1 MIFDCGISGGIVMK
15 IARKMRRALE
25 KKAKQGTVLGVHDV
39 IKAKKEVRHVT
50 TREIVARE
58 NIRMEAQTNII
69 LMIDVAMMRTFNF
82 GKDRLL
88 RLRKKMF
95 VHLECLRTHYSTVED
110 LEEIIKQEA
119 GVIFQIDPDCR
130 NWDMVRRTEYEVVR
144 VMSAVFVVALRDE
157 FGFGP
162 KRLDKAYNELASIAH
177 DVQMQKT
184 NLKELREERAN
195 HGKKEKKAA

>member
-1 MIFDCGISGGIVMK
+1 MK
-15 IARKMRRALE
+15 LARKMKRALE
-25 KKAKQGTVLGVHDV
+25 KKAKQGNALGVRDAV
-39 IKAKKEVRHVT
+39 KAKKAVRHAT
-50 TREIVARE
+50 THEIVARE

-95 VHLECLRTHYSTVED
+95 VHLECLRTGYSTVED
-110 LEEIIKQEA
+110 LEEIIKQEV
-119 GVIFQIDPDCR
+119 GVAFQIDPDCK

-157 FGFGP
+157 FCFGP
-162 KRLDKAYNELASIAH
+162 KRLDKAYLELTSIAH
-177 DVQMQKT
+177 DVQMQKVDFKQ
-184 NLKELREERAN
+184 LRKERELRAKR
-195 HGKKEKKAA
+195 GKRVDKAA

>member
-1 MIFDCGISGGIVMK
+1 MK
-15 IARKMRRALE
+15 MARKMKRALE
-25 KKAKQGTVLGVHDV
+25 KKAKQGAALGANDV
-39 IKAKKEVRHVT
+39 RKAKKAVRHAT
-50 TREIVARE
+50 AHEIVAKE

-119 GVIFQIDPDCR
+119 GVIFQIDPDCK

-162 KRLDKAYNELASIAH
+162 KRLDKAYKELTSIAY

-184 NLKELREERAN
+184 NFKELRIEREERAN